1 MGLFDRFTKPKW
13 EHKDWKKRL
22 EAVEK
27 LDDQEI
33 LSTLAFKDNAPRVR
47 TAAIK

>member
-13 EHKDWKKRL
+13 QHKDYKKRIK
-22 EAVEK
+22 AVEK

-33 LSTLAFKDNAPRVR
+33 LIDLAKNN
-47 TAAIK
+47 